1 MFSFFSTSHK
11 ALSNPS
17 LQPSWCVKW
26 NSFTNE
32 NNISIIDG
40 KPNFSEQKNLMLI
53 GDVWLT
59 NKLNLLENLGINP
72 QNWQQNDQH
81 LIIYLWQKYGVKCV
95 NKLQGMFAFVICNL
109 ETNQLWL
116 VRDRTGS
123 YTLYY
128 TKDGNNNY
136 AIAPRLKTLSNYHAR
151 ELDLIAL
158 RDYLATA
165 FVPGERTL
173 WQNVSKLSSGTIL
186 SLPEQTFTRYYHP
199 IVNVQDADKSLQWH
213 SERLRLLLEQ
223 IIQEYLPENE
233 AVGVYLSGGLDSSCV
248 TALAAK
254 FHNYPIHT
262 YSIHFGTN
270 CPNELM
276 YSSLVATHCQTK
288 HNILEIAPQ
297 QMWDNLPIT
306 MSNLDNPIGDPLTV
320 PNYLLAQFAQKDV
333 KIVLNGEGSDPCFGG
348 PKNQPMLLNQL
359 YQSNENLEN
368 AYLTSFQKC
377 FLDLP
382 NLLNYDI
389 WEIVKNQP
397 SIFSSNLYFNT
408 EYLNFLM
415 SLNIKYKGIDHIITK
430 VRNLTLSA
438 NLEGR
443 SPLFDQRIV
452 EMSLQI
458 PSEYKLIGTIEKA
471 VLKEAVKDLLPLEI
485 IERQKSGMMIPV
497 QLWFR
502 QEWQHKARK
511 LLLNKKANIAPY
523 LNQNLIKDWLEYK
536 GDIWQRYGVKLWL
549 LVSLEIWLQNN

>member
-1 MFSFFSTSHK
+1 MFSFFSTSK
-11 ALSNPS
+11 QSLSNIS

-26 NSFTNE
+26 NSLISE
-32 NNISIIDG
+32 NNISVIDT
-40 KPNFSEQKNLMLI
+40 KPSFNEQKNLMLI

-59 NKLNLLENLGINP
+59 NQLNLLENLGINP

-128 TKDGNNNY
+128 TKDVNNNY

-186 SLPEQTFTRYYHP
+186 SLPEQTFTRYYQP
-199 IVNVQDADKSLQWH
+199 IVNVQNADKSLQLH

-223 IIQEYLPENE
+223 IIQEYLPQNE

-254 FHNYPIHT
+254 FHKYPIHT
-262 YSIHFGTN
+262 YSIHFGEN

-288 HNILEIAPQ
+288 HNILEITPQ
-297 QMWDNLPIT
+297 QMWNNLPIT
-306 MSNLDNPIGDPLTV
+306 MANLDNPIGDPLTV
-320 PNYLLAQFAQKDV
+320 PNYMLAQLAQKDV
-333 KIVLNGEGSDPCFGG
+333 KIILNGEGSDPCFGG

-359 YQSNENLEN
+359 YQSNENLVK

-377 FLDLP
+377 FVDLP
-382 NLLNYDI
+382 NLLNYDT
-389 WEIVKNQP
+389 WQIVKNEP
-397 SIFSSNLYFNT
+397 SIFATNLDFST
-408 EYLNFLM
+408 EYLNYT
-415 SLNIKYKGIDHIITK
+415 N
-430 VRNLTLSA
+430 
-438 NLEGR
+438 
-443 SPLFDQRIV
+443 
-452 EMSLQI
+452 
-458 PSEYKLIGTIEKA
+458 
-471 VLKEAVKDLLPLEI
+471 
-485 IERQKSGMMIPV
+485 
-497 QLWFR
+497 
-502 QEWQHKARK
+502 
-511 LLLNKKANIAPY
+511 
-523 LNQNLIKDWLEYK
+523 
-536 GDIWQRYGVKLWL
+536 
-549 LVSLEIWLQNN
+549 